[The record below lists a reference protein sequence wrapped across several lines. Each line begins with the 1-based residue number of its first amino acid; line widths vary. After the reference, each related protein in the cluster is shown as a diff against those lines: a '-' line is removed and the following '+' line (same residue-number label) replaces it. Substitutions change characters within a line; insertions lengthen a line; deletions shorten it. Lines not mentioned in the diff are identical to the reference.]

1 MISCRN
7 IAAVLLSEQIALQP
21 WWKRM
26 EIRMHLGMCRVCGR
40 FARQLRQIRA
50 GTLKMAKS
58 QAAAPGLEQRIL
70 IRLEKGQEQ

>member
-7 IAAVLLSEQIALQP
+7 IAGLLLSEQIVLEP
-21 WWKRM
+21 WWRRM

-50 GTLKMAKS
+50 STLEMANS
-58 QAAAPGLEQRIL
+58 QAPGPGLEQRIL
-70 IRLEKGQEQ
+70 NRLEKGQD